1 MPKGDFQPDNAKTNS
16 KITDEVINN
25 ETVFVLSTHVKKNHP
40 SSSII
45 GDPSAGITTRRKEKV
60 DYTKMIADL
69 CYVSIIEPT
78 SIENALKDEYWI
90 NAMQVEL
97 LQFKHN
103 NVWTLVPKPDG
114 ANIIETK
121 WIFKNKT
128 DESGCVIRNK
138 ARLVAQ
144 GLCIGRRKFKLFQM
158 DVKSV
163 FLNGYLNEEVYV
175 AQPKGFV
182 DSEFP
187 QYVYK
192 LNKALYGL
200 KQAPRAWY
208 ERLTMYLGE
217 RGYFKGETDKTLFIN
232 RTNTDLISS
241 VEPGPSLYSSPI
253 QSPTPDIAALS
264 DSHAT
269 PSAAS
274 SVPVGGTEAR
284 SEETPF
290 DNVDDVEPVA
300 PGDHNDKVLVV
311 DTVDPRAQQET
322 PSLPTESKPVRKK
335 GQQIRRNITIKA
347 SRKEILLN
355 IPSVSIDGISFYLEE
370 NVQHWKSVVQ
380 RRIADKVN
388 ISDKHH
394 SCVSIMNLI
403 EKAGLSKTI
412 SNVGPFYPQL
422 MKEFIVN
429 FPAGFNDPSSP
440 DYQTVHIRGFKFTI
454 SPTVINGTLSSW
466 PVNGIPAVAL
476 SVKYVI
482 LHKIGIA
489 NWFPSSHASSVSATL
504 GTFLYHICNDDKV
517 DAGAFIYNQL
527 LRHVGSFGVKLPI
540 ALPRFFSSLL
550 LHLNAV
556 VLTTSDAP
564 SPDPKTLTL
573 SYRLFQGSYV
583 PDIDH
588 DVHSSQG
595 PRLFDM
601 TDWDEATDGF
611 FVDRELDSRILNSL
625 TTESRSLS
633 TAISLMS
640 ERRLEIDSLIRHLKN
655 FAPSSSLGDPSAN

>member
-1 MPKGDFQPDNAKTNS
+1 MVNTRKGTYPDKSS
-16 KITDEVINN
+16 KEVLEASSSRATVHGIRVYWRCFKSTLPQRPYRIPSEKAHADIRSGSTQSVHEEIVSGNVMKDA
-25 ETVFVLSTHVKKNHP
+25 ETASTVSEDHLSAMDSDDLDDVPLVQLVKKVAALDVVP
-40 SSSII
+40 
-45 GDPSAGITTRRKEKV
+45 EK
-60 DYTKMIADL
+60 
-69 CYVSIIEPT
+69 S
-78 SIENALKDEYWI
+78 
-90 NAMQVEL
+90 
-97 LQFKHN
+97 
-103 NVWTLVPKPDG
+103 
-114 ANIIETK
+114 
-121 WIFKNKT
+121 T
-128 DESGCVIRNK
+128 D
-138 ARLVAQ
+138 Q
-144 GLCIGRRKFKLFQM
+144 
-158 DVKSV
+158 
-163 FLNGYLNEEVYV
+163 
-175 AQPKGFV
+175 
-182 DSEFP
+182 
-187 QYVYK
+187 
-192 LNKALYGL
+192 
-200 KQAPRAWY
+200 
-208 ERLTMYLGE
+208 
-217 RGYFKGETDKTLFIN
+217 
-232 RTNTDLISS
+232 
-241 VEPGPSLYSSPI
+241 PGPSLYSSPI

-269 PSAAS
+269 PPAAS

-380 RRIADKVN
+380 RRIADKEN

-412 SNVGPFYPQL
+412 SDVGPFYPQL

-564 SPDPKTLTL
+564 GPDPKTLTL

-625 TTESRSLS
+625 TTESHSLS